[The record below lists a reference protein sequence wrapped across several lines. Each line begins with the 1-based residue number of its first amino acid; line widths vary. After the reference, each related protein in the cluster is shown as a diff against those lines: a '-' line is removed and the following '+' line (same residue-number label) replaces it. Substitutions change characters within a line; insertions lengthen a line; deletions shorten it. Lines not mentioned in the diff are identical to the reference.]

1 MSVPSAGQ
9 PIIILKEGTER
20 SRGADARNANLM
32 AARIVA
38 EAVKSSLGPKGMDKM
53 LVDSFGDVTITN
65 DGATMLKEMD
75 VQHPAAKMMV
85 EVSKTQ
91 DDEVGDGTT
100 TVVVLTGELLG
111 KAMDLMDKKIHPT
124 VIIDGYRD
132 AQEQALKILE
142 EISINVDPKDKAI
155 LNKVAMTSMAS
166 KLIAGY
172 SDYLSNLAV
181 DAILQVA
188 EEKDGKYDA
197 DLDMVKLEKKPGG
210 SITDTKLIRG
220 LVIDKEVVHADMPKL
235 VREAKIGLLNA
246 SMEIEKTE
254 FDSKIHIE
262 SPDEM
267 QAYLDQE
274 EQMLRD
280 MVRKVK
286 DAGISVLLCQKG
298 IDDMVQHFM
307 AREGIL
313 AARRLKKSDIEA
325 LAKATGAKVVTSVDD
340 LSEADAGY
348 AATVEE
354 RKIGDEKM
362 IFVEG
367 CRNPKAVS
375 ILIKGGTERIVDEAE
390 RSLHDAL
397 CVIRDVVREPKI
409 LAGGGA
415 PEIEVARRLRRYAE
429 GLSGRERLAV
439 SAFAEAVEVIPTTLA
454 ENAGMDPIDA
464 ISDMQSKH
472 EKGETWIGLDP
483 IEGKVSDMEKL
494 NVYEPTQVKSQAVKS
509 ATEASTMLL
518 KIDDIIAASKMKPP
532 AGGPGGMPPGGMGG
546 MPGGMPP
553 M

>member
-1 MSVPSAGQ
+1 MSAPGSGQ
-9 PIIILKEGTER
+9 PIIILREGTER
-20 SRGADARNANLM
+20 SRGSDARNANIM

-111 KAMDLMDKKIHPT
+111 KAVELMDKKIHPT

-132 AQEQALKILE
+132 AQEQALKFLE
-142 EISINVDPKDKAI
+142 EISIEVDPKDKKTLKKI
-155 LNKVAMTSMAS
+155 AMTSMAS
-166 KLIAGY
+166 KLVSGY
-172 SDYLSNLAV
+172 SDYLSKIAV

-188 EEKDGKYDA
+188 EEKDGGYEV

-210 SITDTKLIRG
+210 SLTDTALIRG

-235 VREAKIGLLNA
+235 VRKARIGLLNA

-286 DAGISVLLCQKG
+286 DAGVNVLLCQKG
-298 IDDMVQHFM
+298 VDDMVQHFL

-313 AARRLKKSDIEA
+313 AARRLKKSDMEA
-325 LAKATGAKVVTSVDD
+325 LAKATGAKIVTSVDD
-340 LSEADAGY
+340 LSKGDAGY

-362 IFVEG
+362 LFVEG

-375 ILIKGGTERIVDEAE
+375 ILVRGGTERIVDEAD

-397 CVIRDVVREPKI
+397 SVVRDVVREPKI
-409 LAGGGA
+409 VAGGGA

-439 SAFAEAVEVIPTTLA
+439 SAFAEALEVVPTTLA

-464 ISDMQSKH
+464 ISDMQSRH
-472 EKGETWIGLDP
+472 EKGEMWIGLDP
-483 IEGKVSDMEKL
+483 IKGEVSDMTSL
-494 NVYEPTQVKSQAVKS
+494 DVYEPTQVKAQAVKS

-532 AGGPGGMPPGGMGG
+532 AGGPGGMPGMP
-546 MPGGMPP
+546 PGGMPP

>member
-1 MSVPSAGQ
+1 MSAPGSSQ
-9 PIIILKEGTER
+9 PIIILREGTER
-20 SRGADARNANLM
+20 SRGSDARNANIM

-38 EAVKSSLGPKGMDKM
+38 EVVKSSLGPKGMDKM

-75 VQHPAAKMMV
+75 IQHPAAKMMV

-111 KAMDLMDKKIHPT
+111 KAVELMDKKIHPT

-132 AQEQALKILE
+132 AQEQALKFLE
-142 EISINVDPKDKAI
+142 EISIEVDPKDKKTLKKI
-155 LNKVAMTSMAS
+155 AMTSMAS
-166 KLIAGY
+166 KLISGY
-172 SDYLSNLAV
+172 SDYLSKIAV

-188 EEKDGKYDA
+188 EEKDGGYEV

-210 SITDTKLIRG
+210 SLTDTALIKG
-220 LVIDKEVVHADMPKL
+220 LVIDKEVVHSDMPKL
-235 VREAKIGLLNA
+235 VRKARIGLLNA

-280 MVRKVK
+280 MVKKVK
-286 DAGISVLLCQKG
+286 DAGVNVLLCQKG
-298 IDDMVQHFM
+298 IDDMVQHFL

-313 AARRLKKSDIEA
+313 AARRLKKSDMEA
-325 LAKATGAKVVTSVDD
+325 LAKATGAKIVTSVDD
-340 LSEADAGY
+340 LSKGDAGY

-362 IFVEG
+362 LFVEG

-375 ILIKGGTERIVDEAE
+375 ILVRGGTERIVDEAD

-397 CVIRDVVREPKI
+397 SVVRDVVREPKI
-409 LAGGGA
+409 VAGGGA

-439 SAFAEAVEVIPTTLA
+439 SAFAEALEVVPTTLA

-464 ISDMQSKH
+464 ISDMQSRH
-472 EKGETWIGLDP
+472 EKGEMWIGIDP
-483 IEGKVSDMEKL
+483 IKGEVSDMTSL
-494 NVYEPTQVKSQAVKS
+494 DVYEPTEVKAQAVKS

-532 AGGPGGMPPGGMGG
+532 AGGPGGMPGGMP
-546 MPGGMPP
+546 PGGMPP